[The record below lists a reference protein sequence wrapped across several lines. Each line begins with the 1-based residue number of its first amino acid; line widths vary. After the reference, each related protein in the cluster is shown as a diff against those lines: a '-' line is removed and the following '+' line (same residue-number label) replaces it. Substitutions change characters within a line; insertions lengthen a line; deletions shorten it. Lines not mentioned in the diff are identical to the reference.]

1 PGLLIRFHFAKALYL
16 WSRRQTPAER
26 RALYFN
32 SLITGDTHAKEIR
45 LFGLGSLF
53 EKRFDRLREEIRKER
68 LDLLKKRS
76 MADLLAQTGAIIP
89 GFALYGFLAYRAVAG
104 LMTVGDL
111 VMFYQAV
118 QRGQSYLGQLLSS
131 VAVLYENN
139 LFLSNIH
146 EFLSLK
152 PRVIDPPRP
161 KKP

>member
-1 PGLLIRFHFAKALYL
+1 RILDSVFGFAQSAISVVALGGLLLTFHWSVPAVLVIAAIPGLLIRFHFAKALYL

-45 LFGLGSLF
+45 VLGLGRLF
-53 EKRFDRLREEIRKER
+53 EKGFERLGEEIRKER

-118 QRGQSYLGQLLSS
+118 QRGQS
-131 VAVLYENN
+131 
-139 LFLSNIH
+139 
-146 EFLSLK
+146 
-152 PRVIDPPRP
+152 
-161 KKP
+161 